1 MNESFEPPLQQ
12 HLYVIDDDGAFR
24 RSLSFLLEPMGWNV
38 ASFASAQEFLS
49 VYMEDSAT
57 PAGCL
62 LLDIRMPRMS
72 GLELQQELLRL
83 HCRWPIVFLTG
94 HADVELAVQAM
105 KQGAFDFLEK
115 PFKNQRLIDTVSAA
129 LKKLEERENA
139 LRLTTAAQDRVTR
152 LSPREMDVALLLA
165 QGASNKVI
173 ARELGISDKTVHI
186 HRQHIME
193 KAEVGSAVELAML
206 LVQAKYLDAQ

>member
-1 MNESFEPPLQQ
+1 MSEAPLQHLRQ

-24 RSLSFLLEPMGWNV
+24 RSLAFLLEPMGWTV
-38 ASFASAQEFLS
+38 SLFSSAHEFLDA
-49 VYMEDSAT
+49 YTGGTAM

-72 GLELQQELLRL
+72 GLELQQELIRL
-83 HCRWPIVFLTG
+83 ECRWPIIFLTG

-105 KQGAFDFLEK
+105 KHGAFDFLEK
-115 PFKNQRLIDTVSAA
+115 PFRNQRLIDTASAA
-129 LKKLEERENA
+129 LTKLEERENA
-139 LRLTTAAQDRVTR
+139 LRLTTSAQDKVAR
-152 LSPREMDVALLLA
+152 LSPRETDVALLLA
-165 QGASNKVI
+165 TGASNKVI

-193 KAEVGSAVELAML
+193 KAEVGSAVELALL
-206 LVQAKYLDAQ
+206 LVQARSLASQ